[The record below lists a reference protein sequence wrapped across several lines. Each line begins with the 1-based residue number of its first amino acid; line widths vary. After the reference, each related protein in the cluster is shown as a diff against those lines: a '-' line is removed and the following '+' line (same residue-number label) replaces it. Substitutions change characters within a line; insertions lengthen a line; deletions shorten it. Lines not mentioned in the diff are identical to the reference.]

1 LFLEQLLLLS
11 ANLALKFGW
20 FGSVAHVDTRV
31 PVNPE
36 GPNYSRYWNVPSTMT
51 LGLDDGGDVD
61 GDADEEYGDVINV
74 GVLVGINV
82 GVSDGVIVGDS
93 VCVTAGYSV
102 HMIEG
107 DVIGETEGNSV

>member
-1 LFLEQLLLLS
+1 
-11 ANLALKFGW
+11 
-20 FGSVAHVDTRV
+20 
-31 PVNPE
+31 
-36 GPNYSRYWNVPSTMT
+36 MT

-74 GVLVGINV
+74 EVLVGINV
-82 GVSDGVIVGDS
+82 GVSDGVIVDDS

-107 DVIGETEGNSV
+107 DVIGETEGNSVWISGTVGDFVDCMLGDTVDGTVGYFVGVVVMGVNALQ